1 MIHSPDFRHN
11 TNFRKKSKTVT
22 FILFLN
28 AALVQFQ
35 KNLRNRFEKKS
46 NVDFGPIRISVK
58 IWALSHYVFIDLS
71 LTSDKKSEK
80 NKPILT
86 KWWDRRTDGQSCI
99 HRDLQQSQKFNNTKN
114 SNRNKYLIVK
124 LCKKARTNSESNS
137 ISLQH
142 IVFFNQLLDCPKT
155 NFGPLTTYQVLIT
168 VHWLVRAEDNRELWL
183 GSTKD

>member
-1 MIHSPDFRHN
+1 MIHSLDFRHN

-35 KNLRNRFEKKS
+35 KNLRNRFREKIKCW
-46 NVDFGPIRISVK
+46 F
-58 IWALSHYVFIDLS
+58 WAHKNFRQNMGFVTFVFIDLF

-80 NKPILT
+80 NEPILT

-114 SNRNKYLIVK
+114 SNRNKHLIVK
-124 LCKKARTNSESNS
+124 LCKKSSN
-137 ISLQH
+137 
-142 IVFFNQLLDCPKT
+142 
-155 NFGPLTTYQVLIT
+155 
-168 VHWLVRAEDNRELWL
+168 
-183 GSTKD
+183 